1 VYDYEDEEDD
11 MFGSPKPTKDEAT
24 IDFKSELNADQFRAV
39 TAPFGPALVLAGAGS
54 GKTRTLTYRVAYLL
68 TEGVSPEEILL
79 LTFTNKASKQMLD
92 RVEELT
98 GIGAHRFL
106 GGTFHHVGGQVL
118 RLFGDSIGLPR
129 NFTILDDGD
138 SDALLSEVIRDL
150 DPDFFKSKENPKA
163 KPIKG
168 MISYARN
175 VMVSVEEVAK
185 GRYPSNTELLAKID
199 AFMREYQETKFSRG
213 LADYDDLLVLWLKVL
228 ESNQEAAKYYQ
239 ERFSHV
245 LVDEYQDVNSLQS
258 KIVDKIAA
266 NHQIMAVGDDAQCI
280 YTWRGADID
289 QILGFPERHPG
300 AKIFKI
306 ETNYRSSPEIL
317 KFANGI
323 LENRKTDE
331 NFTKTLKPSQ
341 PHQGLPIVVPTVD
354 AYQQANFILSKVEQL
369 VDNGTS
375 YHNIAIL
382 YRAHYHAMELQVE
395 LSRRDIPF
403 VITSGLRFFEQAHVK
418 DLVAQLRFVVNPKDL
433 TAFLRFACLLPKI
446 GEKTAVKLLSM
457 AEKISSEKSIK
468 VVAALSDP
476 NILKKV
482 PVSAKE
488 DWVGLVETL
497 QSIELLTGTA
507 TPSKVVDEAVNG
519 WYHEYLHATYENW
532 PRREEDLES
541 LIDFASK
548 YDNLAEMLTQ
558 LILLSSESG
567 DRVVRPGESCLRLST
582 IHQSKGLEFP
592 HVFIIGLADGLFPN
606 RRAIDGEGDLEEE
619 RRLFYVAST
628 RAEKSLHLVFPML
641 SSQNGTQIRMMQ
653 SRFLKE
659 LPQSGYELYNVHAQ
673 QSAFGNPSNYGKGKW
688 SQYGGKQGRRGGG
701 YRRSF

>member
-1 VYDYEDEEDD
+1 MYDYEDDDDD
-11 MFGSPKPTKDEAT
+11 MFGTPQPATNNAT
-24 IDFKSELNADQFRAV
+24 IDFKSELNDDQYRAV

-68 TEGVSPEEILL
+68 SEGVNPEDILL
-79 LTFTNKASKQMLD
+79 LTFTNKASKQMLE

-98 GIGAHRFL
+98 GVGAHRFL

-129 NFTILDDGD
+129 NYTILDDSD
-138 SDALLSEVIRDL
+138 SDSLLSEVIRDL

-168 MISYARN
+168 IISYARN
-175 VMVSVEEVAK
+175 VMVPIEEVAK
-185 GRYPSNTELLAKID
+185 GRYPSNGELLAKID
-199 AFMREYQETKFSRG
+199 SFMREYQDAKISRG
-213 LADYDDLLVLWLKVL
+213 LADYDDLLVLWLQVL
-228 ESNQEAAKYYQ
+228 EQNQEAAQYYQ
-239 ERFSHV
+239 NRFSHI
-245 LVDEYQDVNSLQS
+245 LVDEYQDVNTLQA
-258 KIVDKIAA
+258 KIVDKIGA

-300 AKIFKI
+300 TKIFKI

-341 PHQGLPIVVPTVD
+341 PHQDLPVVVPTID
-354 AYQQANFILSKVEQL
+354 TYQQANFILSKVEQL
-369 VDNGTS
+369 VNNGTS
-375 YHNIAIL
+375 YNDIAIL
-382 YRAHYHAMELQVE
+382 YRAHYHAMELQIE

-403 VITSGLRFFEQAHVK
+403 VITSGMRFFEQAHVK
-418 DLVAQLRFVVNPKDL
+418 DLVAQLRFVVNPKDS
-433 TAFLRFACLLPKI
+433 TAFYRFACLLPKI
-446 GEKTAVKLLSM
+446 GEKTAAKLLTL
-457 AEKISSEKSIK
+457 AEKISSEESISLISALSQADVLIK
-468 VVAALSDP
+468 VPAD
-476 NILKKV
+476 
-482 PVSAKE
+482 AKE

-497 QSIELLTGTA
+497 QSVAELTATA
-507 TPSKVVDEAVNG
+507 TPSKVVDEAING

-541 LIDFASK
+541 LVDFASK
-548 YDNLAEMLTQ
+548 HENLAEMLSQ

-567 DRVVRPGESCLRLST
+567 DRVIRHGESCLRLST
-582 IHQSKGLEFP
+582 IHQSKGLEFR

-606 RRAIDGEGDLEEE
+606 KRAIDGEGDLEEE
-619 RRLFYVAST
+619 RRLFYVATT
-628 RAEKSLHLVFPML
+628 RAERSLHLVFPML
-641 SSQNGTQIRMMQ
+641 SSQNGTQIRLMQ

-659 LPQSGYELYNVHAQ
+659 LPQTGHELYNVHAQ
-673 QSAFGNPSNYGKGKW
+673 NSFGQQSGYGNKW
-688 SQYGGKQGRRGGG
+688 RQYGGGKKRGG
-701 YRRSF
+701 YRRSY

>member
-1 VYDYEDEEDD
+1 
-11 MFGSPKPTKDEAT
+11 MFGTPKPKKSEVG
-24 IDFKSELNADQFRAV
+24 IDFKSELNSDQFQAV

-68 TEGVSPEEILL
+68 SQGVSPEEILL
-79 LTFTNKASKQMLD
+79 LTFTNKASKQMLG

-98 GIGAHRFL
+98 GVSSHRFL

-129 NFTILDDGD
+129 NFTILDDAD

-150 DPDFFKSKENPKA
+150 DPGFFKSKENPKA

-168 MISYARN
+168 IISFSRN
-175 VMVSVEEVAK
+175 VMVPVEDVAK
-185 GRYPSNTELLAKID
+185 GRYPSNSELLAKID
-199 AFMREYQETKFSRG
+199 SFMRDYQDTKIRRG
-213 LADYDDLLVLWLKVL
+213 LADYDDLLVLWLQVL
-228 ESNQEAAKYYQ
+228 ETNKEAARYYQ
-239 ERFSHV
+239 ERFSHI

-300 AKIFKI
+300 TKIFKI

-323 LENRKTDE
+323 LENRKTSE

-341 PHQGLPIVVPTVD
+341 PHQDLPVVVPTID
-354 AYQQANFILSKVEQL
+354 GYQQSNFVLSKVEQL
-369 VDNGTS
+369 VDNGICL
-375 YHNIAIL
+375 HDIAIL
-382 YRAHYHAMELQVE
+382 YRAHYHAMELQIE

-403 VITSGLRFFEQAHVK
+403 VITSGLKFFEQAHVK
-418 DLVAQLRFVVNPKDL
+418 DLVAQLRFVVNPKDS
-433 TAFLRFACLLPKI
+433 TAFYRFACLLPKV
-446 GEKTAVKLLSM
+446 GEKTAAKLLSI
-457 AEKISSEKSIK
+457 AEKIVGEQEVKIT
-468 VVAALSDP
+468 AALAHPD
-476 NILKKV
+476 LVKKV
-482 PVSAKE
+482 PADAKE

-497 QSIELLTGTA
+497 RSVEELTGTA
-507 TPSKVVDEAVNG
+507 TPSKVVDEAING
-519 WYHEYLHATYENW
+519 WYQEYLHATYENW

-541 LIDFASK
+541 LVDFAGK

-582 IHQSKGLEFP
+582 IHQSKGLEFQ

-606 RRAIDGEGDLEEE
+606 KRAIDGEGDLEEE

-628 RAEKSLHLVFPML
+628 RAKRSLHLVFPML
-641 SSQNGTQIRMMQ
+641 SSQNGTQIRLMQ

-659 LPQSGYELYNVHAQ
+659 LPQTRYELYNVHAQ
-673 QSAFGNPSNYGKGKW
+673 NAFGQQSGYGGKW
-688 SQYGGKQGRRGGG
+688 SQYGGGGRRGGRFG
-701 YRRSF
+701 RSY

>member
-1 VYDYEDEEDD
+1 
-11 MFGSPKPTKDEAT
+11 MFGTPKPKKSEVG
-24 IDFKSELNADQFRAV
+24 IDFKSELNSDQFQAV

-68 TEGVSPEEILL
+68 SQGVSPEEILL
-79 LTFTNKASKQMLD
+79 LTFTNKASKQMLG

-98 GIGAHRFL
+98 GVSSHRFL

-129 NFTILDDGD
+129 NFTILDDAD

-150 DPDFFKSKENPKA
+150 DPGFFKSKENPKA

-168 MISYARN
+168 IISFSRN
-175 VMVSVEEVAK
+175 VMVPVEDVAK
-185 GRYPSNTELLAKID
+185 GRYPSNSELLAKID
-199 AFMREYQETKFSRG
+199 SFMREYQDTKIRRG
-213 LADYDDLLVLWLKVL
+213 LADYDDLLVLWLQVL
-228 ESNQEAAKYYQ
+228 ETNKEAARYYQ
-239 ERFSHV
+239 ERFSHI

-300 AKIFKI
+300 TKIFKI
-306 ETNYRSSPEIL
+306 DTNYRSSPEIL

-323 LENRKTDE
+323 LENRKTSE
-331 NFTKTLKPSQ
+331 KFTKTLKPSR
-341 PHQGLPIVVPTVD
+341 PHQDLPVVVPTID
-354 AYQQANFILSKVEQL
+354 GYQQSNFVLSKVEQL
-369 VDNGTS
+369 VDNGICL
-375 YHNIAIL
+375 HDIAIL
-382 YRAHYHAMELQVE
+382 YRAHYHAMELQIE

-403 VITSGLRFFEQAHVK
+403 VITSGLKFFEQAHVK
-418 DLVAQLRFVVNPKDL
+418 DLVAQLRFVVNPKDS
-433 TAFLRFACLLPKI
+433 TAFYRFACLLPKV
-446 GEKTAVKLLSM
+446 GEKTAAKLLSI
-457 AEKISSEKSIK
+457 AEKIVGEQEVKIT
-468 VVAALSDP
+468 AALAHPD
-476 NILKKV
+476 LVKKV
-482 PVSAKE
+482 PADAKE

-497 QSIELLTGTA
+497 RSVEELTGTA
-507 TPSKVVDEAVNG
+507 TPSKVVDEAING
-519 WYHEYLHATYENW
+519 WYQEYLHATYENW

-541 LIDFASK
+541 LVDFAGK

-582 IHQSKGLEFP
+582 IHQSKGLEFQ

-606 RRAIDGEGDLEEE
+606 KRAIDGEGDLEEE

-628 RAEKSLHLVFPML
+628 RAERSLHLVFPML
-641 SSQNGTQIRMMQ
+641 SSQNGTQIRLMQ

-659 LPQSGYELYNVHAQ
+659 LPQTRYELYNVHAQ
-673 QSAFGNPSNYGKGKW
+673 NAFGQQSGYGGKW
-688 SQYGGKQGRRGGG
+688 SQYGGGGRRGGRFG
-701 YRRSF
+701 RSY

>member
-1 VYDYEDEEDD
+1 VYDYEDEDED
-11 MFGSPKPTKDEAT
+11 MFGTPKPKKSEVG
-24 IDFKSELNADQFRAV
+24 IDFKSELNSDQFQAV

-68 TEGVSPEEILL
+68 SQGVSPEEILL
-79 LTFTNKASKQMLD
+79 LTFTNKASKQMLG

-98 GIGAHRFL
+98 GVSSHRFL

-129 NFTILDDGD
+129 NFTILDDAD

-150 DPDFFKSKENPKA
+150 DPGFFKSKENPKA

-168 MISYARN
+168 IISFSRN
-175 VMVSVEEVAK
+175 VMVPVEDVAK
-185 GRYPSNTELLAKID
+185 GRYPSNSELLAKID
-199 AFMREYQETKFSRG
+199 SFMREYQDTKIRRG
-213 LADYDDLLVLWLKVL
+213 LADYDDLLVLWLQVL
-228 ESNQEAAKYYQ
+228 ETNKEAARYYQ
-239 ERFSHV
+239 ERFSHI

-300 AKIFKI
+300 TKIFKI

-323 LENRKTDE
+323 LENRKTSE

-341 PHQGLPIVVPTVD
+341 PHQDLPVVVPTID
-354 AYQQANFILSKVEQL
+354 GYQQSNFVLSKVEQL
-369 VDNGTS
+369 VDNGICL
-375 YHNIAIL
+375 HDIAIL
-382 YRAHYHAMELQVE
+382 YRAHYHAMELQIE

-403 VITSGLRFFEQAHVK
+403 VITSGLKFFEQAHVK
-418 DLVAQLRFVVNPKDL
+418 DLVAQLRFVVNPKDS
-433 TAFLRFACLLPKI
+433 TAFYRFACLLPKV
-446 GEKTAVKLLSM
+446 GEKTAAKLLSI
-457 AEKISSEKSIK
+457 AEKIVGEQEVKIT
-468 VVAALSDP
+468 AALAHPD
-476 NILKKV
+476 LVKKV
-482 PVSAKE
+482 PADAKE

-497 QSIELLTGTA
+497 RSVEELTGTA
-507 TPSKVVDEAVNG
+507 TPSKVVDEAING
-519 WYHEYLHATYENW
+519 WYQEYLHATYENW

-541 LIDFASK
+541 LVDFAGK

-582 IHQSKGLEFP
+582 IHQSKGLEFQ

-606 RRAIDGEGDLEEE
+606 KRAIDGEGDLEEE

-628 RAEKSLHLVFPML
+628 RAERSLHLVFPML
-641 SSQNGTQIRMMQ
+641 SSQNGTQIRLMQ

-659 LPQSGYELYNVHAQ
+659 LPQTRYELYNVHAQ
-673 QSAFGNPSNYGKGKW
+673 NAFGQQSGYGGKW
-688 SQYGGKQGRRGGG
+688 SQYGGGGRRGGRFG
-701 YRRSF
+701 RSY

>member
-1 VYDYEDEEDD
+1 
-11 MFGSPKPTKDEAT
+11 MFGSPKPKKSEVG
-24 IDFKSELNADQFRAV
+24 IDFKSELNSDQFRAV

-68 TEGVSPEEILL
+68 SQGVSPEEILL
-79 LTFTNKASKQMLD
+79 LTFTNKASKQMLG

-98 GIGAHRFL
+98 GVSSHRFL

-129 NFTILDDGD
+129 NFTILDDAD

-150 DPDFFKSKENPKA
+150 DPGFFKSKENPKA

-168 MISYARN
+168 IISFSRN
-175 VMVSVEEVAK
+175 VMVPVEDVAK
-185 GRYPSNTELLAKID
+185 GRYPSNSELLAKID
-199 AFMREYQETKFSRG
+199 SFMRDYQDTKIRRG
-213 LADYDDLLVLWLKVL
+213 LADYDDLLVLWLQVL
-228 ESNQEAAKYYQ
+228 ETNKEAARYYQ
-239 ERFSHV
+239 ERFSHI

-258 KIVDKIAA
+258 KIVDKIAS

-300 AKIFKI
+300 TKIFKI

-323 LENRKTDE
+323 LENRKTSE

-341 PHQGLPIVVPTVD
+341 PHQDLPVVVPTID
-354 AYQQANFILSKVEQL
+354 GYQQSNFVLSKVEQF
-369 VDNGTS
+369 VDNGICL
-375 YHNIAIL
+375 HDIAIL
-382 YRAHYHAMELQVE
+382 YRAHYHAMELQIE

-403 VITSGLRFFEQAHVK
+403 VITSGLKFFEQAHVK
-418 DLVAQLRFVVNPKDL
+418 DLVAQLRFVVNPKDS
-433 TAFLRFACLLPKI
+433 TAFYRFACLLPKV
-446 GEKTAVKLLSM
+446 GEKTAAKLLSI
-457 AEKISSEKSIK
+457 AEKIVGEQEIK
-468 VVAALSDP
+468 ITAALAHPD
-476 NILKKV
+476 LVKKV
-482 PVSAKE
+482 PADAKE
-488 DWVGLVETL
+488 DWAGLVETL
-497 QSIELLTGTA
+497 RSVAELTATA
-507 TPSKVVDEAVNG
+507 TPSKVVDEAING
-519 WYHEYLHATYENW
+519 WYQEYLHATYENW

-541 LIDFASK
+541 LVDFAGK
-548 YDNLAEMLTQ
+548 YDNLAEMLSQ

-582 IHQSKGLEFP
+582 IHQSKGLEFQ

-606 RRAIDGEGDLEEE
+606 KRAIDGEGDLEEE

-628 RAEKSLHLVFPML
+628 RAERSLHLVFPML
-641 SSQNGTQIRMMQ
+641 SSQNGTQIRLMQ

-659 LPQSGYELYNVHAQ
+659 LPQTGYELYNVHAQ
-673 QSAFGNPSNYGKGKW
+673 NAFGQHSRYGGKW
-688 SQYGGKQGRRGGG
+688 SQYGGGGRRGG
-701 YRRSF
+701 RSY

>member
-1 VYDYEDEEDD
+1 MYDYEDEEDD
-11 MFGSPKPTKDEAT
+11 MFGTPPPAENKAT
-24 IDFKSELNADQFRAV
+24 IDFKSELNEDQYKAV

-68 TEGVSPEEILL
+68 SEGVSPEDILL
-79 LTFTNKASKQMLD
+79 LTFTNKASKQMLE

-98 GIGAHRFL
+98 GVGAHRFL

-129 NFTILDDGD
+129 NYTILDDSD
-138 SDALLSEVIRDL
+138 SDSLLSEVIRDL

-168 MISYARN
+168 IISYSRN
-175 VMVSVEEVAK
+175 VMVPVEEVAR
-185 GRYPSNTELLAKID
+185 GRYPSNGELLAKID
-199 AFMREYQETKFSRG
+199 AFMREYQEAKISRG
-213 LADYDDLLVLWLKVL
+213 LADYDDLLVLWLQVL
-228 ESNQEAAKYYQ
+228 ETNQDAAKYYQ
-239 ERFSHV
+239 DRFSHI
-245 LVDEYQDVNSLQS
+245 LVDEYQDVNTLQA
-258 KIVDKIAA
+258 KIVDKIGA

-300 AKIFKI
+300 TKIFKI

-323 LENRKTDE
+323 LENRSTDE

-341 PHQGLPIVVPTVD
+341 PHQDLPVVVPTID
-354 AYQQANFILSKVEQL
+354 TYQQANFILSKVEQL
-369 VDNGTS
+369 VNNGTS
-375 YHNIAIL
+375 YDDIAIL
-382 YRAHYHAMELQVE
+382 YRAHYHAMELQIE

-403 VITSGLRFFEQAHVK
+403 VITSGMRFFEQAHVK
-418 DLVAQLRFVVNPKDL
+418 DLVAQLRFVVNPKDS
-433 TAFLRFACLLPKI
+433 TAFYRFACLLPKI
-446 GEKTAVKLLSM
+446 GEKTAAKLLSI
-457 AEKISSEKSIK
+457 AEKISSEKSVKLIS
-468 VVAALSDP
+468 ALSEP
-476 NILKKV
+476 EVVKKV
-482 PVSAKE
+482 PADAKE
-488 DWVGLVETL
+488 DWIGLIETL
-497 QSIELLTGTA
+497 QSVSELTATA
-507 TPSKVVDEAVNG
+507 TPSKVVDEAING

-541 LIDFASK
+541 LVDFASK
-548 YDNLAEMLTQ
+548 HENLAEMLSQ

-567 DRVVRPGESCLRLST
+567 DRVVRQGESCLRLST
-582 IHQSKGLEFP
+582 IHQSKGLEFR

-606 RRAIDGEGDLEEE
+606 KRAIEGEGDLEEE

-628 RAEKSLHLVFPML
+628 RAERSLHLVFPML
-641 SSQNGTQIRMMQ
+641 SSQNGTQIRLMQ

-659 LPQSGYELYNVHAQ
+659 LPQTGYELYNVHAQ
-673 QSAFGNPSNYGKGKW
+673 NSFGQQSGYGSKW
-688 SQYGGKQGRRGGG
+688 SQYGGGKRGGG
-701 YRRSF
+701 YRRSY

>member
-1 VYDYEDEEDD
+1 
-11 MFGSPKPTKDEAT
+11 MFGTPKPKKSEVG
-24 IDFKSELNADQFRAV
+24 IDFKSELNSDQFQAV

-68 TEGVSPEEILL
+68 SQGVSPEEILL
-79 LTFTNKASKQMLD
+79 LTFTNKASKQMLG

-98 GIGAHRFL
+98 GVSSHRFL

-129 NFTILDDGD
+129 NFTILDDAD

-150 DPDFFKSKENPKA
+150 DPGFFKSKENPKA

-168 MISYARN
+168 IISFSRN
-175 VMVSVEEVAK
+175 VMVPVEDVAK
-185 GRYPSNTELLAKID
+185 GRYPSNSELLAKID
-199 AFMREYQETKFSRG
+199 SFMRDYQDTKIRRG
-213 LADYDDLLVLWLKVL
+213 LADYDDLLVLWLQVL
-228 ESNQEAAKYYQ
+228 ETNKEAARYYQ
-239 ERFSHV
+239 ERFSHI

-300 AKIFKI
+300 TKIFKI

-323 LENRKTDE
+323 LENRKTSE

-341 PHQGLPIVVPTVD
+341 PHQDLPVVVPTID
-354 AYQQANFILSKVEQL
+354 GYQQSNFVLSKVEQL
-369 VDNGTS
+369 VDNGICL
-375 YHNIAIL
+375 HDIAIL
-382 YRAHYHAMELQVE
+382 YRAHYHAMELQIE

-403 VITSGLRFFEQAHVK
+403 VITSGLKFFEQAHVK
-418 DLVAQLRFVVNPKDL
+418 DLVAQLRFVVNPKDS
-433 TAFLRFACLLPKI
+433 TAFYRFACLLPKV
-446 GEKTAVKLLSM
+446 GEKTAAKLLSI
-457 AEKISSEKSIK
+457 AEKIVGEQEVKIT
-468 VVAALSDP
+468 AALAHPD
-476 NILKKV
+476 LVKKV
-482 PVSAKE
+482 PADAKE
-488 DWVGLVETL
+488 DWAGLVETL
-497 QSIELLTGTA
+497 RSVEELTGTA
-507 TPSKVVDEAVNG
+507 TPSKVVDEAING
-519 WYHEYLHATYENW
+519 WYQEYLHATYENW

-541 LIDFASK
+541 LVDFAGK

-582 IHQSKGLEFP
+582 IHQSKGLEFQ

-606 RRAIDGEGDLEEE
+606 KRAIDGEGDLEEE

-628 RAEKSLHLVFPML
+628 RAERSLHLVFPML
-641 SSQNGTQIRMMQ
+641 SSQNGTQIRLMQ

-659 LPQSGYELYNVHAQ
+659 LPQTRYELYNVHAQ
-673 QSAFGNPSNYGKGKW
+673 NAFGQQSGYGGKW
-688 SQYGGKQGRRGGG
+688 SQYGGGGRRGGRFG
-701 YRRSF
+701 RSY

>member
-1 VYDYEDEEDD
+1 MYDYEDEEDD
-11 MFGSPKPTKDEAT
+11 MFGSPTPAKNETK
-24 IDFKSELNADQFRAV
+24 IDFKAELNADQFEAV
-39 TAPFGPALVLAGAGS
+39 TAQFGPALVLAGAGS

-68 TEGVSPEEILL
+68 TEGVNPEEILL

-98 GIGAHRFL
+98 GVGSHRFL

-129 NFTILDDGD
+129 NYTILDDAD

-168 MISYARN
+168 LISYSRN
-175 VMVSVEEVAK
+175 VMMPVEEVAK
-185 GRYPSNTELLAKID
+185 GRYPSNVELLAKIEAFKRAYQD
-199 AFMREYQETKFSRG
+199 AKISRG
-213 LADYDDLLVLWLKVL
+213 LADYDDLLVLWLEVL
-228 ESNQEAAKYYQ
+228 ETNPEASKYYQ
-239 ERFSHV
+239 DRFSHI
-245 LVDEYQDVNSLQS
+245 LVDEYQDVNTLQA
-258 KIVDKIAA
+258 KIVDKIGI

-300 AKIFKI
+300 TKIYKI

-323 LENRKTDE
+323 LQNRKTSDS
-331 NFTKTLKPSQ
+331 FTKTLKPSQ
-341 PHQGLPIVVPTVD
+341 PHQDLPVVVPTID
-354 AYQQANFILSKVEQL
+354 TYQQANFVLSKIEQL
-369 VDNGTS
+369 IDNGIS

-433 TAFLRFACLLPKI
+433 TAFYRFTCLLPKV
-446 GEKTAVKLLSM
+446 GEKTAGKLLNI
-457 AEKISSEKSIK
+457 AEQISEKKSIK
-468 VVAALSDP
+468 IINALSEDEV
-476 NILKKV
+476 IKKV
-482 PVSAKE
+482 PNDAKE
-488 DWVGLVETL
+488 DWIGLVETL
-497 QSIELLTGTA
+497 QSVDQLKATA
-507 TPSKVVDEAVNG
+507 SPSKVVDEAVNG
-519 WYHEYLHATYENW
+519 WYNEYLHATYDNW
-532 PRREEDLES
+532 PRREEDLDS
-541 LIDFASK
+541 LVEFASK
-548 YDNLAEMLTQ
+548 YENLAEMLAQ

-606 RRAIDGEGDLEEE
+606 KRAIDGEGDLEEE

-659 LPQSGYELYNVHAQ
+659 LPQTGYELYNVHAQ
-673 QSAFGNPSNYGKGKW
+673 HNAFGERHYGSGSW
-688 SQYGGKQGRRGGG
+688 SGYGNSGRNRQG
-701 YRRSF
+701 YHRSF

>member
-1 VYDYEDEEDD
+1 
-11 MFGSPKPTKDEAT
+11 MFGTPKPKKSEVG
-24 IDFKSELNADQFRAV
+24 IDFKSELNSDQFQAV

-68 TEGVSPEEILL
+68 SQGVSPEEILL
-79 LTFTNKASKQMLD
+79 LTFTNKASKQMLG

-98 GIGAHRFL
+98 GVSSHRFL

-129 NFTILDDGD
+129 NFTILDDAD

-150 DPDFFKSKENPKA
+150 DPGFFKSKENPKA

-168 MISYARN
+168 IISFSRN
-175 VMVSVEEVAK
+175 VMVPVEDVAK
-185 GRYPSNTELLAKID
+185 GRYPSNSELLAKID
-199 AFMREYQETKFSRG
+199 SFMRDYQDTKIRRG
-213 LADYDDLLVLWLKVL
+213 LADYDDLLVLWLQVL
-228 ESNQEAAKYYQ
+228 ETNKEAARYYQ
-239 ERFSHV
+239 ERFSHI

-300 AKIFKI
+300 TKIFKI

-323 LENRKTDE
+323 LENRKTSE

-341 PHQGLPIVVPTVD
+341 PHQDLPVVVPTID
-354 AYQQANFILSKVEQL
+354 GYQQSNFVLSKVEQL
-369 VDNGTS
+369 VDNGICL
-375 YHNIAIL
+375 HDIAIL
-382 YRAHYHAMELQVE
+382 YRAHYHAMELQIE

-403 VITSGLRFFEQAHVK
+403 VITSGLKFFEQAHVK
-418 DLVAQLRFVVNPKDL
+418 DLVAQLRFVVNPKDS
-433 TAFLRFACLLPKI
+433 TAFYRFDCLLPKV
-446 GEKTAVKLLSM
+446 GEKTAAKLLSI
-457 AEKISSEKSIK
+457 AEKIVGEQEVKIT
-468 VVAALSDP
+468 AALAHPD
-476 NILKKV
+476 LVKKV
-482 PVSAKE
+482 PADAKE

-497 QSIELLTGTA
+497 RSVEELTGTA
-507 TPSKVVDEAVNG
+507 TPSKVVDEAING
-519 WYHEYLHATYENW
+519 WYQEYLHATYENW

-541 LIDFASK
+541 LVDFAGK

-582 IHQSKGLEFP
+582 IHQSKGLEFQ

-606 RRAIDGEGDLEEE
+606 KRAIDGEGNLEEE

-628 RAEKSLHLVFPML
+628 RAERSLHLVFPML
-641 SSQNGTQIRMMQ
+641 SSQNGTQIRLMQ

-659 LPQSGYELYNVHAQ
+659 LPQTRYELYNVHAQ
-673 QSAFGNPSNYGKGKW
+673 NAFGQQSGYGGKW
-688 SQYGGKQGRRGGG
+688 SQYGGGGRRGGRFG
-701 YRRSF
+701 RSY

>member
-1 VYDYEDEEDD
+1 
-11 MFGSPKPTKDEAT
+11 MFGTPKPKKSEVG
-24 IDFKSELNADQFRAV
+24 IDFKSELNSDQFQAV

-68 TEGVSPEEILL
+68 SQGVSPEEILL
-79 LTFTNKASKQMLD
+79 LTFTNKASKQMLG

-98 GIGAHRFL
+98 GVSSHRFL

-129 NFTILDDGD
+129 NFTILDDAD

-150 DPDFFKSKENPKA
+150 DPGFFKSKENPKA

-168 MISYARN
+168 IISFSRN
-175 VMVSVEEVAK
+175 VMVPVEDVAK
-185 GRYPSNTELLAKID
+185 GRYPSNSELLAKID
-199 AFMREYQETKFSRG
+199 SFMRDYQDTKIRRG
-213 LADYDDLLVLWLKVL
+213 LADYDDLLVLWLQVL
-228 ESNQEAAKYYQ
+228 ETNKEAARYYQ
-239 ERFSHV
+239 ERFSHI

-300 AKIFKI
+300 TQIFKI

-323 LENRKTDE
+323 LENRKTSE

-341 PHQGLPIVVPTVD
+341 PHQDLPVVVPTID
-354 AYQQANFILSKVEQL
+354 GYQQSNFVLSKVEQL
-369 VDNGTS
+369 VDNGICL
-375 YHNIAIL
+375 HDIAIL
-382 YRAHYHAMELQVE
+382 YRAHYHAMELQIE

-403 VITSGLRFFEQAHVK
+403 VITSGLKFFEQAHVK
-418 DLVAQLRFVVNPKDL
+418 DLVAQLRFVVNPKDS
-433 TAFLRFACLLPKI
+433 TAFYRFACLLPKV
-446 GEKTAVKLLSM
+446 GEKTAAKLLSI
-457 AEKISSEKSIK
+457 AEKIVGEQEVKIT
-468 VVAALSDP
+468 AALAHPD
-476 NILKKV
+476 LVKKV
-482 PVSAKE
+482 PADAKE
-488 DWVGLVETL
+488 DWAGLVETL
-497 QSIELLTGTA
+497 RSVEELTGTA
-507 TPSKVVDEAVNG
+507 TPSKVVDEAING
-519 WYHEYLHATYENW
+519 WYQEYLHATYENW

-541 LIDFASK
+541 LVDFAGK

-582 IHQSKGLEFP
+582 IHQSKGLEFQ

-606 RRAIDGEGDLEEE
+606 KRAIDGEGDLEEE

-628 RAEKSLHLVFPML
+628 RAERSLHLVFPML
-641 SSQNGTQIRMMQ
+641 SSQNGTQIRLMQ

-659 LPQSGYELYNVHAQ
+659 LPQTRYELYNVHAQ
-673 QSAFGNPSNYGKGKW
+673 NAFGQQSGYGGKW
-688 SQYGGKQGRRGGG
+688 SQYGGGGRRGGRFG
-701 YRRSF
+701 RSY

>member
-1 VYDYEDEEDD
+1 
-11 MFGSPKPTKDEAT
+11 MFGTPKPKKSEVG
-24 IDFKSELNADQFRAV
+24 IDFKSELNSDQFQAV

-68 TEGVSPEEILL
+68 SQGVSPEEILL
-79 LTFTNKASKQMLD
+79 LTFTNKASKQMLG

-98 GIGAHRFL
+98 GVSSHRFL

-129 NFTILDDGD
+129 NFTILDDAD

-150 DPDFFKSKENPKA
+150 DPGFFKSKENPKA

-168 MISYARN
+168 IISFSRN
-175 VMVSVEEVAK
+175 GMVPVEDVAK
-185 GRYPSNTELLAKID
+185 GRYPSNSELLAKID
-199 AFMREYQETKFSRG
+199 SFMRDYQDTKIRRG
-213 LADYDDLLVLWLKVL
+213 LADYDDLLVLWLQVL
-228 ESNQEAAKYYQ
+228 ETNKEAARYYQ
-239 ERFSHV
+239 ERFSHI

-300 AKIFKI
+300 TKIFKI

-323 LENRKTDE
+323 LENRKTSE

-341 PHQGLPIVVPTVD
+341 PHQDLPVVVPTID
-354 AYQQANFILSKVEQL
+354 GYQQSNFVLSKVEQL
-369 VDNGTS
+369 VDNGICL
-375 YHNIAIL
+375 HDIAIL
-382 YRAHYHAMELQVE
+382 YRAHYHAMELQIE

-403 VITSGLRFFEQAHVK
+403 VITSGLKFFEQAHVK
-418 DLVAQLRFVVNPKDL
+418 DLVAQLRFVVNPKDS
-433 TAFLRFACLLPKI
+433 TAFYRFACLLPKV
-446 GEKTAVKLLSM
+446 GEKTAAKLLSI
-457 AEKISSEKSIK
+457 AEKIVGEQEVKIT
-468 VVAALSDP
+468 AALAHPD
-476 NILKKV
+476 LVKKV
-482 PVSAKE
+482 PADAKE

-497 QSIELLTGTA
+497 RSVEELTGTA
-507 TPSKVVDEAVNG
+507 TPSKVVDEAING
-519 WYHEYLHATYENW
+519 WYQEYLHATYENW

-541 LIDFASK
+541 LVDFAGK

-582 IHQSKGLEFP
+582 IHQSKGLEFQ

-606 RRAIDGEGDLEEE
+606 KRAIDGEGDLEEE

-628 RAEKSLHLVFPML
+628 RAERSLHLVFPML
-641 SSQNGTQIRMMQ
+641 SSQNGTQIRLMQ

-659 LPQSGYELYNVHAQ
+659 LPQTRYELYNVHAQ
-673 QSAFGNPSNYGKGKW
+673 NAFGQQSGYGGKW
-688 SQYGGKQGRRGGG
+688 SQYGGGGRRGGRFG
-701 YRRSF
+701 RSY

>member
-1 VYDYEDEEDD
+1 MYDYEDDEDD
-11 MFGSPKPTKDEAT
+11 MFGTPLPTQNNT
-24 IDFKSELNADQFRAV
+24 SIDFKSELNDDQYKAV

-68 TEGVSPEEILL
+68 TEGVSPENILL
-79 LTFTNKASKQMLD
+79 LTFTNKASKQMLG

-138 SDALLSEVIRDL
+138 SDSLLNEVIREL
-150 DPDFFKSKENPKA
+150 DPGFFKSKENPKA

-168 MISYARN
+168 IISYARN
-175 VMVSVEEVAK
+175 VMLPVEEVAK
-185 GRYPSNTELLAKID
+185 DRYPSNGELLAKID
-199 AFMREYQETKFSRG
+199 SFMREYQETKISRG
-213 LADYDDLLVLWLKVL
+213 LVDYDDLLVLWLQVL
-228 ESNQEAAKYYQ
+228 EKNPEAAQYYQ
-239 ERFSHV
+239 GRFSHI
-245 LVDEYQDVNSLQS
+245 LVDEYQDVNTLQS
-258 KIVDKIAA
+258 RIVDKIGI

-300 AKIFKI
+300 TQFFKI

-323 LENRKTDE
+323 LENRKANE

-341 PHQGLPIVVPTVD
+341 PHQDLPVVVPTID
-354 AYQQANFILSKVEQL
+354 TYQQANFILSKVEQL
-369 VDNGTS
+369 VNSGTS
-375 YHNIAIL
+375 YNDIAIL
-382 YRAHYHAMELQVE
+382 YRAHYHAMELQIE

-403 VITSGLRFFEQAHVK
+403 VITSGMRFFEQAHVK

-433 TAFLRFACLLPKI
+433 TAFQRFACLLPKV
-446 GEKTAVKLLSM
+446 GEKTASKLLTIT
-457 AEKISSEKSIK
+457 EKVSAEKSISL
-468 VVAALSDP
+468 VSALSE
-476 NILKKV
+476 NEVLQKV
-482 PVSAKE
+482 PADAKE
-488 DWVGLVETL
+488 DWIGLVETL
-497 QSIELLTGTA
+497 QSIAELTA
-507 TPSKVVDEAVNG
+507 TASPSKVVDEAING

-541 LIDFASK
+541 LVDFASK
-548 YDNLAEMLTQ
+548 HENLAEMLTQ

-567 DRVVRPGESCLRLST
+567 DRVVRKGESCLRLST
-582 IHQSKGLEFP
+582 IHQAKGLEFKN
-592 HVFIIGLADGLFPN
+592 VFIIGLADGLFPN
-606 RRAIDGEGDLEEE
+606 KRAIDGEGDLEEE

-628 RAEKSLHLVFPML
+628 RAERSLYLVFPML
-641 SSQNGTQIRMMQ
+641 SNQHGTQIRLIQ

-659 LPQSGYELYNVHAQ
+659 LPQTGYELYNVHAQ
-673 QSAFGNPSNYGKGKW
+673 NSFGHQPKGGRSKW
-688 SQYGGKQGRRGGG
+688 SRYGGGRGGG
-701 YRRSF
+701 DYRKSF

>member
-1 VYDYEDEEDD
+1 VYDYEDDEED
-11 MFGSPKPTKDEAT
+11 MFGSPTPPKNDAK
-24 IDFKSELNADQFRAV
+24 IDFQAELNADQFQAV

-79 LTFTNKASKQMLD
+79 LTFTNKASKQMLE

-98 GIGAHRFL
+98 GAGAYRFL

-168 MISYARN
+168 IISYSRN
-175 VMVSVEEVAK
+175 VMVPVEEVAK
-185 GRYPSNTELLAKID
+185 GRYPSNGELLAKID
-199 AFMREYQETKFSRG
+199 AFTREYQDTKISRG

-228 ESNQEAAKYYQ
+228 ETNQEAAQYYQ
-239 ERFSHV
+239 QRFSHI

-258 KIVDKIAA
+258 KIIDKIGI

-280 YTWRGADID
+280 YTWRGADMN
-289 QILGFPERHPG
+289 QIMGFPERHPG
-300 AKIFKI
+300 TKIFKI

-323 LENRKTDE
+323 LENRSTDD

-341 PHQGLPIVVPTVD
+341 PHQELPVVVPTVD
-354 AYQQANFILSKVEQL
+354 GYQQANFILSKVEQM
-369 VDNGTS
+369 VDNGTN
-375 YHNIAIL
+375 YHDIAIL
-382 YRAHYHAMELQVE
+382 YRAHYHAMELQIE

-433 TAFLRFACLLPKI
+433 TAFHRFACLLPKV
-446 GEKTAVKLLSM
+446 GEKTASKLLGI
-457 AEKISSEKSIK
+457 AEKIAVDREIK
-468 VVAALSDP
+468 ITAALSEP
-476 NILKKV
+476 EVVKKV
-482 PVSAKE
+482 PADAKE

-497 QSIELLTGTA
+497 QSIAELTATA
-507 TPSKVVDEAVNG
+507 TPSKVVDEAING

-541 LIDFASK
+541 LVDFASK
-548 YDNLAEMLTQ
+548 YENLAEMLTQ

-567 DRVVRPGESCLRLST
+567 DRVVRKGESCLRLST
-582 IHQSKGLEFP
+582 IHQSKGLEFR

-606 RRAIDGEGDLEEE
+606 KRAIDGEGDLEEE

-628 RAEKSLHLVFPML
+628 RAERSLHLVYPML
-641 SSQNGTQIRMMQ
+641 SSQNGTQIRLMQ

-659 LPQSGYELYNVHAQ
+659 LPQTRYELYNVHAQ
-673 QSAFGNPSNYGKGKW
+673 NAFGRQSGYGSKW
-688 SQYGGKQGRRGGG
+688 SQYGGGTRKSGNN
-701 YRRSF
+701 RRSF